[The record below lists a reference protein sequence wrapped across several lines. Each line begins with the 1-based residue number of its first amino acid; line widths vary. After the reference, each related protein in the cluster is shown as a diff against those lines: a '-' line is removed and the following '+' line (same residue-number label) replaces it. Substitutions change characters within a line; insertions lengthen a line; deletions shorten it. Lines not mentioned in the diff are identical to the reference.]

1 MVSFRI
7 SRINRCDMFLV
18 AWVLYY
24 LQGIVYSEGGA
35 ISITLLGMNILIS
48 ANCALKVLQ
57 WKKKPTYFKGFNM
70 LMLLFTIYGFA
81 LIVSSPSTLY
91 YPISGKTMPSYN
103 YIKSIYLSL
112 LPIYPFYYYTKTGYL
127 TVERLQIWGLVF
139 LASVTL
145 SYFQNQREVLEKL
158 LESGSK
164 AEEITNN
171 SGYLF
176 LSCLPLLVLYR
187 KKPLIQFAALAFV
200 MAFIVMGMKRGAIAI
215 GLVSAVYF
223 MWQVISESSGKT
235 RFIIILLSVAIC
247 VGVVYFFIHEMVTSV
262 YMQHRLESTME
273 GNSSGRDKLYSYFWR
288 YFTEEASALHYL
300 IGRGA
305 NGTLEI
311 YYNYAHNDWLEI
323 AVNHGILGLVVYTF
337 YYLCF
342 YKTWKRATN
351 TDAKTILALML
362 LIFFAKTLFSMSY
375 ADMTFVATAP
385 LGYALATINKPTT
398 VSLKKINLRFTN

>member
-1 MVSFRI
+1 
-7 SRINRCDMFLV
+7 MFLV

-35 ISITLLGMNILIS
+35 ISITLLGMNLLIS

-200 MAFIVMGMKRGAIAI
+200 MAFIVMGMKRGAIII
-215 GLVSAVYF
+215 GLISSIYF
-223 MWQVISESSGKT
+223 MWQAITKSKGKM
-235 RFIIILLSVAIC
+235 RFLFIILSVGIC
-247 VGVVYFFIHEMVTSV
+247 VGAVYFFIYQMSTSD
-262 YMQHRLESTME
+262 YMMHRIESTME
-273 GNSSGRDKLYSYFWR
+273 GNSSGRDKLFSHFWK
-288 YFTEEASALHYL
+288 YFTEEANSLHYL

-323 AVNHGILGLVVYTF
+323 AVNQGILGLVVYVF
-337 YYLCF
+337 YFLCF
-342 YKTWKRATN
+342 YNTWKHAAN
-351 TDAKTILALML
+351 TDAKNILALTF
-362 LIFFAKTLFSMSY
+362 LIFFAKTIFSMSY
-375 ADMTFVATAP
+375 ADMTYVSTSI
-385 LGYALATINKPTT
+385 LGYALATINKP
-398 VSLKKINLRFTN
+398 N

>member
-1 MVSFRI
+1 
-7 SRINRCDMFLV
+7 MFLV

-35 ISITLLGMNILIS
+35 ISITLLGMNLLIS

-158 LESGSK
+158 LESGYK

-200 MAFIVMGMKRGAIAI
+200 MAFIVMGMKRGAIII
-215 GLVSAVYF
+215 GLVATVYF
-223 MWQVISESSGKT
+223 MWQAITKSKGKT
-235 RFIIILLSVAIC
+235 RFLFITLSVGIC
-247 VGVVYFFIHEMVTSV
+247 VGAVFFFIHQMSTSD
-262 YMQHRLESTME
+262 YMMSRIESTMQ

-288 YFTEEASALHYL
+288 YFTEEANALHYL

-323 AVNHGILGLVVYTF
+323 AVNQGLLGLIIYAF
-337 YYLCF
+337 YWLGF
-342 YKTWKRATN
+342 YKTWKYAIN
-351 TDAKTILALML
+351 SDAKTILALL
-362 LIFFAKTLFSMSY
+362 LFIFIAKTMFSMSY
-375 ADMTFVATAP
+375 ADMTYVSTSL
-385 LGYALATINKPTT
+385 LGYALATVNKPN
-398 VSLKKINLRFTN
+398 S

>member
-35 ISITLLGMNILIS
+35 ISITLLGMNLLIS

-200 MAFIVMGMKRGAIAI
+200 MAFIVMGMKRGAIII
-215 GLVSAVYF
+215 GLISSIYF
-223 MWQVISESSGKT
+223 MWQAITKSKGKM
-235 RFIIILLSVAIC
+235 RFLFIILSVGIC
-247 VGVVYFFIHEMVTSV
+247 VGAVYFFIYQMSTSD
-262 YMQHRLESTME
+262 YMMHRIESTME
-273 GNSSGRDKLYSYFWR
+273 GNSSGRDKLFSHFWK

-375 ADMTFVATAP
+375 ADMTYVSTSI
-385 LGYALATINKPTT
+385 LGYALATINKP
-398 VSLKKINLRFTN
+398 N